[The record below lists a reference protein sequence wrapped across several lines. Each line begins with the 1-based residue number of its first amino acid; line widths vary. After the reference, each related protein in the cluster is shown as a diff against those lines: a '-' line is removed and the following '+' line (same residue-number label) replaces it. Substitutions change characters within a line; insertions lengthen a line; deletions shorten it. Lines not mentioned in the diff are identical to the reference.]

1 MNRREALRWAT
12 VLLGGIASPSA
23 LRAISM
29 NRAPSHDNKNYF
41 NEFQSRQVAT
51 LAELIIPTTSTP
63 GAKIAGVPQ
72 VIAMMVSDWYTE
84 AERSIFMAGLDDI
97 NYYCQQQ
104 YKNNF
109 NACSV
114 EQQTQALIHFESI
127 AKAYVSTASPS
138 LTMQTSDEATP
149 FFSKLKE
156 LTVLGYFT
164 SEIGITQSLAYNPMP
179 MEYKADIPLTDKTKQ
194 WSQY

>member
-41 NEFQSRQVAT
+41 SEFQSRQVAT

-63 GAKIAGVPQ
+63 GAIVAGVPQ
-72 VIAMMVSDWYTE
+72 FIAMMVSDWYTE

-97 NYYCQQQ
+97 NY
-104 YKNNF
+104 
-109 NACSV
+109 
-114 EQQTQALIHFESI
+114 
-127 AKAYVSTASPS
+127 
-138 LTMQTSDEATP
+138 
-149 FFSKLKE
+149 
-156 LTVLGYFT
+156 
-164 SEIGITQSLAYNPMP
+164 
-179 MEYKADIPLTDKTKQ
+179 
-194 WSQY
+194 

>member
-1 MNRREALRWAT
+1 
-12 VLLGGIASPSA
+12 
-23 LRAISM
+23 
-29 NRAPSHDNKNYF
+29 
-41 NEFQSRQVAT
+41 
-51 LAELIIPTTSTP
+51 
-63 GAKIAGVPQ
+63 
-72 VIAMMVSDWYTE
+72 
-84 AERSIFMAGLDDI
+84 MAGLDDI

>member
-23 LRAISM
+23 LSAIRM
-29 NRAPSHDNKNYF
+29 NRASSHDNKNYF
-41 NEFQSRQVAT
+41 NEFQSRQVAI

-63 GAKIAGVPQ
+63 GAIVAGVPQ
-72 VIAMMVSDWYTE
+72 FIAMMVSDWYTE

-97 NYYCQQQ
+97 NYYCEQQ

-109 NACSV
+109 NASSV
-114 EQQTQALIHFESI
+114 EQQTEALIHFESI
-127 AKAYVSTASPS
+127 AKAYVSTPPPS